1 MNKAT
6 LASVSVAAVTVASG
20 LGLLAATSAAAPS
33 LPTIDLALTPTTVHV
48 SGATVSGAVNVVT
61 TVTGEASDGPTLFRL
76 NPGITQAEFNA
87 AASALGPNTGPS
99 HLSGDR
105 E

>member
-33 LPTIDLALTPTTVHV
+33 LPTLDLALTPTTVHV
-48 SGATVSGAVNVVT
+48 SGATVISLVGDKITGSVTGSGAR
-61 TVTGEASDGPTLFRL
+61 E
-76 NPGITQAEFNA
+76 PGA
-87 AASALGPNTGPS
+87 ALDS
-99 HLSGDR
+99 
-105 E
+105 